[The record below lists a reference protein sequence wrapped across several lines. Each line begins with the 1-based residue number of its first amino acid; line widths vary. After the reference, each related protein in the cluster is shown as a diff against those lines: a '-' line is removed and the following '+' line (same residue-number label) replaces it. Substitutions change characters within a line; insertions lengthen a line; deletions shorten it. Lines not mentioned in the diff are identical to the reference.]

1 MYLNE
6 PNTQQILKALS
17 NPIRA
22 QIISLLATGPKYQSE
37 LQQLL
42 NISSGGLSINVATL
56 QSAGLV
62 RVIAQTGKR
71 KAHQIVLTTT
81 DITISFV
88 HPSTEG

>member
-1 MYLNE
+1 
-6 PNTQQILKALS
+6 
-17 NPIRA
+17 
-22 QIISLLATGPKYQSE
+22 LLATGPKYQSE

-71 KAHQIVLTTT
+71 KTHQIVLATT
-81 DITISFV
+81 DITISFI